1 MQASRTYSTS
11 KGGHR
16 PEVDKD
22 TAKVGLAAKVEWL
35 ALATAVVAS
44 LALVSSVLWRSYFG
58 YDFTDEGYYLNWISN
73 PWIYKASVSQF
84 GFMYHPLYRLVGGD
98 LPLLRQCNIFIIFGL
113 AWILCLVLL
122 RSIAKENASSE
133 RWTVLP

>member
-1 MQASRTYSTS
+1 
-11 KGGHR
+11 
-16 PEVDKD
+16 
-22 TAKVGLAAKVEWL
+22 
-35 ALATAVVAS
+35 
-44 LALVSSVLWRSYFG
+44 VLWYSYFG

-98 LPLLRQCNIFIIFGL
+98 LALLRQCNIFITFGL

-133 RWTVLP
+133 RLTIILP